1 MLIILPI
8 FTLLFALI
16 IGAPIY
22 MCLLA
27 AGVVYFAM
35 NPNLG
40 TFVIPQLMNAGLM
53 KYTFLAI
60 PFFIMS
66 GICMNSTGITRRLMK
81 FSEVVAGKL
90 PGGLAHVNIILST
103 LMGGLSGSN
112 IADAASDCKMLV
124 PEMEKRGFSR
134 AYSAAVTAASS
145 LITPIIP
152 PGIGMV
158 LYAFIANVSV
168 GKMFLAGI
176 VPGIL
181 MMVWEMVANHFV
193 SKRRG
198 YVPAR
203 DTWATPREI
212 LREGRSAFLSFLF
225 PVIIIVGIR
234 MGVFTP
240 TEAGAVAVAYS
251 LLLGTLLFRETK
263 LKDIWQAL
271 IDTALSTCTS
281 LMIFAS
287 ANVFSYFV
295 TNEKLSDMLAA
306 FVLSFAT
313 TPITFLL
320 VFIVLVLIM
329 GMFLDGTTMMIILVP
344 LFLPT
349 ATQLGIDPIYF
360 GIIFLLCSAVG
371 NITPPVGVVMYTVCD
386 LIDVKVKDF
395 TIESMPFYLVLVL
408 NLLLMVI
415 FPQIIMFLPNL
426 LF

>member
-1 MLIILPI
+1 
-8 FTLLFALI
+8 
-16 IGAPIY
+16 
-22 MCLLA
+22 
-27 AGVVYFAM
+27 V
-35 NPNLG
+35 
-40 TFVIPQLMNAGLM
+40 
-53 KYTFLAI
+53 
-60 PFFIMS
+60 
-66 GICMNSTGITRRLMK
+66 TGI
-81 FSEVVAGKL
+81 SEV
-90 PGGLAHVNIILST
+90 P
-103 LMGGLSGSN
+103 
-112 IADAASDCKMLV
+112 
-124 PEMEKRGFSR
+124 
-134 AYSAAVTAASS
+134 VTAASS

-168 GKMFLAGI
+168 GKMFMAGI
-176 VPGIL
+176 VPGI
-181 MMVWEMVANHFV
+181 MMMIWQMLANHFV

-203 DTWATPREI
+203 DTWATPGEI

-234 MGVFTP
+234 MSVFTP

-263 LKDIWQAL
+263 LRDIWQAL

-287 ANVFSYFV
+287 ANVFSFFV
-295 TNEKLSDMLAA
+295 TNEKLSDSLAA
-306 FVLSFAT
+306 FVLSLVS
-313 TPITFLL
+313 TPISFLL
-320 VFIVLVLIM
+320 VFILLVLIM

-349 ATQLGIDPIYF
+349 AMQLGIDPIYF

-395 TIESMPFYLVLVL
+395 TRESLPFYLVLVL
-408 NLLLMVI
+408 NLLLIVL
-415 FPQIIMFLPNL
+415 FPQVIMFLPNL

>member
-1 MLIILPI
+1 MLIILPV
-8 FTLLFALI
+8 FTLLFALV

-27 AGVVYFAM
+27 SGVIYFVM

-40 TFVIPQLMNAGLM
+40 TFVIPQLMNAGIM

-66 GICMNSTGITRRLMK
+66 GNCMNSTGITKRLMK

-181 MMVWEMVANHFV
+181 MMVWEMIANHFV
-193 SKRRG
+193 SQRRG

-203 DTWATPREI
+203 DTWASPREI
-212 LREGRSAFLSFLF
+212 LHEGKSAFLSFLF

-234 MGVFTP
+234 MGIFTP

-263 LKDIWQAL
+263 LKDIWRAL
-271 IDTALSTCTS
+271 VDTALSTCTS

-313 TPITFLL
+313 TPIAFLL
-320 VFIVLVLIM
+320 VFIILVLIM

-349 ATQLGIDPIYF
+349 AMQLGIDPIYF

-386 LIDVKVKDF
+386 LIGVKVKDF
-395 TIESMPFYLVLVL
+395 TMESMPFYLVLVL
-408 NLLLMVI
+408 NLIMIVV
-415 FPQIIMFLPNL
+415 FPQIVMFLPDL

>member
-1 MLIILPI
+1 MLAIVPI
-8 FTLLFALI
+8 VTLLLALI
-16 IGAPIY
+16 VGAPIY

-27 AGVVYFAM
+27 AGVVYFVM
-35 NPNLG
+35 NPNVG

-66 GICMNSTGITRRLMK
+66 GICMNSTGITKRLMK

-176 VPGIL
+176 VPGIM
-181 MMVWEMVANHFV
+181 MMVWQMLANHFV

-203 DTWATPREI
+203 DTWATPAEI
-212 LREGRSAFLSFLF
+212 LKEGRSAFLSFLF

-263 LKDIWQAL
+263 LRDIWQAL

-295 TNEKLSDMLAA
+295 TNEKLSDSLAA
-306 FVLSFAT
+306 FVLSMVS
-313 TPITFLL
+313 TPTSFLL
-320 VFIVLVLIM
+320 VFIILVLIM
-329 GMFLDGTTMMIILVP
+329 GMFLDGTTMMIILIP

-349 ATQLGIDPIYF
+349 AMQLGIDPIYF

-395 TIESMPFYLVLVL
+395 TKESLPFYLVLVL
-408 NLLLMVI
+408 NLLLIVV

>member
-1 MLIILPI
+1 MLTVLPI
-8 FTLLFALI
+8 ATLLLTLFM
-16 IGAPIY
+16 GVPIY
-22 MCLLA
+22 VCLLA
-27 AGVVYFAM
+27 AGVVYFVM
-35 NPNLG
+35 NPSVG
-40 TFVIPQLMNAGLM
+40 TFVVPQLMNAGIM

-66 GICMNSTGITRRLMK
+66 GNCMNSTGITRRLMK

-134 AYSAAVTAASS
+134 EYSAAVTAASS

-168 GKMFLAGI
+168 GKMFMAGI
-176 VPGIL
+176 IPGAL
-181 MMVWEMVANHFV
+181 MMVWEMLANHFV

-198 YVPAR
+198 YAPAR
-203 DTWATPREI
+203 NRWPTVREVFH
-212 LREGRSAFLSFLF
+212 EGRSAFLSFLF
-225 PVIIIVGIR
+225 PIIIIVGIR
-234 MGVFTP
+234 MGIFTS
-240 TEAGAVAVAYS
+240 TEAGAVAVAYA

-263 LKDIWQAL
+263 LPDVWQAL
-271 IDTALSTCTS
+271 VDTALSTCTS

-287 ANVFSYFV
+287 ANVFAWFV
-295 TNEKLSDMLAA
+295 TNEKLSDFLAA
-306 FVLSFAT
+306 FVLQYVT
-313 TPITFLL
+313 TPMGFL
-320 VFIVLVLIM
+320 FIFVLIVLIM

-349 ATQLGIDPIYF
+349 AMSLGIDPVFF

-386 LIDVKVKDF
+386 LIGVKVKDF
-395 TIESMPFYLVLVL
+395 TKECLPFYFVLVL
-408 NLLLMVI
+408 NILLMI
-415 FPQIIMFLPNL
+415 AFPQIVTFLPDF

>member
-1 MLIILPI
+1 MLIILPV
-8 FTLLFALI
+8 FTLLFALV

-27 AGVVYFAM
+27 SGVIYFVM

-40 TFVIPQLMNAGLM
+40 TFVIPQLMNAGIM

-66 GICMNSTGITRRLMK
+66 GNCMNSTGITKRLMK

-181 MMVWEMVANHFV
+181 MMVWEMIANHFV
-193 SKRRG
+193 SQRRG

-203 DTWATPREI
+203 DTWASPREI
-212 LREGRSAFLSFLF
+212 LHEGKSAFLSFLF

-234 MGVFTP
+234 MGIFTP

-251 LLLGTLLFRETK
+251 LLLGTLLFRETR
-263 LKDIWQAL
+263 LKDIWRAL
-271 IDTALSTCTS
+271 VDTALSTCTS

-313 TPITFLL
+313 TPIAFLL
-320 VFIVLVLIM
+320 VFIILVLIM

-349 ATQLGIDPIYF
+349 AMQLGIDPIYF

-386 LIDVKVKDF
+386 LIGVKVKDF
-395 TIESMPFYLVLVL
+395 TMESMPFYLVLVL
-408 NLLLMVI
+408 NLIMIVV
-415 FPQIIMFLPNL
+415 FPQIVMFLPDL

>member
-1 MLIILPI
+1 MIMMPIL
-8 FTLLFALI
+8 TLLLALI
-16 IGAPIY
+16 VGAPIY
-22 MCLLA
+22 QCLLA
-27 AGVVYFAM
+27 AGVVYFLM
-35 NPNLG
+35 NPDVG
-40 TFVIPQLMNAGLM
+40 TFVIPQLMNAGIM

-66 GICMNSTGITRRLMK
+66 GNCMNSTGITKRLMK

-134 AYSAAVTAASS
+134 AFSAAVTAASS

-176 VPGIL
+176 IPGIL

-203 DTWATPREI
+203 TTWAKPREI
-212 LREGRSAFLSFLF
+212 LKEGRSAFLSFLF
-225 PVIIIVGIR
+225 PIIIIVGIR
-234 MGVFTP
+234 MGIFTP

-263 LKDIWQAL
+263 LKDVWQAL
-271 IDTALSTCTS
+271 IDTAQSTCTS

-295 TNEKLSDMLAA
+295 TNEKLSDSVAA
-306 FVLSFAT
+306 FILSFAT
-313 TPITFLL
+313 TPLTFLL
-320 VFIVLVLIM
+320 VFIVLTLIM
-329 GMFLDGTTMMIILVP
+329 GMFLDGTTMMIIFVP

-349 ATQLGIDPIYF
+349 AISLGIDPIYF

-386 LIDVKVKDF
+386 LLNIKVKDF
-395 TIESMPFYLVLVL
+395 TRESLPFYLVLVM
-408 NLLLMVI
+408 NLLLVVI
-415 FPQIIMFLPNL
+415 FPQIITFLPDL

>member
-1 MLIILPI
+1 MLTVLPI
-8 FTLLFALI
+8 LTLLVVLVM
-16 IGAPIY
+16 GAPIY
-22 MCLLA
+22 ICLLA
-27 AGVVYFAM
+27 AGVAYFVM
-35 NPNLG
+35 NPDVG
-40 TFVIPQLMNAGLM
+40 TFVVPQLMNAGIM

-66 GICMNSTGITRRLMK
+66 GNCMNSTGITKRLMK

-112 IADAASDCKMLV
+112 IADAVSDCKMLV
-124 PEMEKRGFSR
+124 PEMEQRGFGK

-168 GKMFLAGI
+168 GKMFMAGI
-176 VPGIL
+176 VPGML
-181 MMVWEMVANHFV
+181 MMAWEMAANHFV

-198 YVPAR
+198 YAPAR
-203 DTWATPREI
+203 DRWPTAREV
-212 LREGRSAFLSFLF
+212 LHEGRSAFLSFLF
-225 PVIIIVGIR
+225 PIIIIVGIR
-234 MGVFTP
+234 MGVFTS
-240 TEAGAVAVAYS
+240 TEAGAVAVAYA

-263 LKDIWQAL
+263 LSDVWRAL
-271 IDTALSTCTS
+271 VDTALSTCTS
-281 LMIFAS
+281 IMIFAS
-287 ANVFSYFV
+287 ANVFAWFV
-295 TNEKLSDMLAA
+295 TNEKLSDSLAA
-306 FVLSFAT
+306 LALRCVATSTGFLIIFVL
-313 TPITFLL
+313 
-320 VFIVLVLIM
+320 IVLVM

-349 ATQLGIDPIYF
+349 ATSFGIDPIFF

-386 LIDVKVKDF
+386 VIGVKVKDF
-395 TIESMPFYLVLVL
+395 TRECLPFYLVLVL
-408 NLLLMVI
+408 NILLLI
-415 FPQIIMFLPNL
+415 AFPRIVTFLPDL